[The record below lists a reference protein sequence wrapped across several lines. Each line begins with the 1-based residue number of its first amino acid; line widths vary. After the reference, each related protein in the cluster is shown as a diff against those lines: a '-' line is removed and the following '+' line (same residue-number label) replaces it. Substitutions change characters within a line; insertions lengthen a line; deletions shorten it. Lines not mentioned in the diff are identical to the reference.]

1 MKKFI
6 GVLLSLVT
14 ALSALSLSGCGNNPG
29 GDDPTIPIDPN
40 KTQIVFNFYNGGH
53 GSEWVTNAAIEWNK
67 TNDKYQIVTAPDKEE
82 WYSIKAKLESGTCS
96 YDIMH
101 NTPLES
107 EYARGYLEDL
117 TDVWNA
123 TAKGEDVTISSKFKN
138 PEAAENAFGYNGGH
152 FAIPCFD
159 TFSGFVYD
167 HELFRENL
175 FLIGTDGELIKKST
189 DKLGAG
195 RDGIE
200 GTIDDGQPV
209 NMTQYV
215 KMVNAIKSSDFM
227 TYLWTGKFGYYLDP
241 MFWSIFFDYEG
252 ESNAKTFM
260 RRSGEYTN
268 RSTGAK
274 TVISADNA
282 TEIFNM
288 TGYKKTLDFIDDYIC
303 DPTLYHADSAK
314 YGTSHTDA
322 QKSFVYGNAFDGA
335 GSYKQVAFL
344 YEGNWWEREA
354 RANFNSLE
362 NRGMDEYEYGTR
374 DYRFMLP
381 PALDENAVRDSL
393 PLVGFSTEPICVKKQ
408 TDPEKRAA
416 IVDFL
421 RFFYS
426 TSQIKKTMSDSNG
439 CMPFN
444 VILDDEEKKSFTR
457 FTLNAYELYY
467 SENSYLVPLKYVTSG
482 YKVPKFVT
490 TDANDVDSI
499 SAQPV
504 SHMLRGA
511 GITTKGDSDKV
522 FADTVKYYDSHR
534 SNLIG

>member
-252 ESNAKTFM
+252 ESNARTFM

-268 RSTGAK
+268 RATGANRDF
-274 TVISADNA
+274 ADNA

-288 TGYKKTLDFIDDYIC
+288 GGIRKRLISSTTISAIRRFTTRTPQSTEQAI
-303 DPTLYHADSAK
+303 PTRK
-314 YGTSHTDA
+314 
-322 QKSFVYGNAFDGA
+322 KSFVYGNAFDGA

-354 RANFNSLE
+354 GQTSTRSKIAEWTNTSTVRAIIGLCFRPRWTKTPSA
-362 NRGMDEYEYGTR
+362 T
-374 DYRFMLP
+374 
-381 PALDENAVRDSL
+381 SL

-534 SNLIG
+534 SKLIG